1 MLLNNTKRPLEPQ
14 DIKFE
19 IISKLSKKSFQDMI
33 WHQRMCKFAHHPHPN
48 ILPAM
53 PQPKT
58 QKAAVAQIVKE
69 NLKQEGGATL

>member
-1 MLLNNTKRPLEPQ
+1 
-14 DIKFE
+14 
-19 IISKLSKKSFQDMI
+19 MI